1 MLKTL
6 QNIALA
12 LVIIGAINWGL
23 IGFFQFNLVAALFGE
38 NTFLSRLVYG
48 LVGLSGIVCLS
59 LFMRQEN
66 AAEENVNRPV
76 PGKLNYSTE
85 FAEENDLSNARKNPK
100 E

>member
-1 MLKTL
+1 LKTL

-85 FAEENDLSNARKNPK
+85 FAEENDLSNTRKNPK

>member
-1 MLKTL
+1 LKTL

-23 IGFFQFNLVAALFGE
+23 IGFFQFNLVSALFGE
-38 NTFLSRLVYG
+38 NTFLSRLIYG

-66 AAEENVNRPV
+66 AVEENVNRPV

-85 FAEENDLSNARKNPK
+85 FAEEKDLSNTKRNPK
-100 E
+100 D